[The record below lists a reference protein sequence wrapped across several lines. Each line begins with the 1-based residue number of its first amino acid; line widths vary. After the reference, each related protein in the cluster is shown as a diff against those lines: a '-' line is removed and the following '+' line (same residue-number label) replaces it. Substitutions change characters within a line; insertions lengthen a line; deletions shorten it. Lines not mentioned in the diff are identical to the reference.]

1 MAAADQEQGRSSP
14 IEKAVFFPAVA
25 IIFAA
30 VLFALIAPGAAEGI
44 FAAVQSWI
52 SDTVGWFYI
61 LCVAGFVI
69 VSLVLAFGSWGKIKL
84 GPQDEDPEYGFAS
97 WFAMLFS
104 AGMGIGLMF
113 FAVAEP
119 TMHFATPP
127 VGEGGTVEAA
137 KRAMVI
143 TFFHWGVHAWAIY
156 AVVGLILAYFTFRH
170 NLPLTI
176 RSALYP
182 LIGDRIYGPIGHI
195 VDVTA
200 VIGTLFGVATSLG
213 FGVTQVNAGL
223 TYLFGAP
230 DAVWMQVLLIAVITG
245 MATASVVAGLDAG
258 IKRLSEFNLWLALA
272 LLAFVFLLGP
282 SIFLLGAFTENL
294 GAYLS
299 SFVGRTFRL
308 DAYGDSDWM
317 SKWTLFYWGWWI
329 SWSPFVGMF
338 IARISRG
345 RTIREFV
352 LGVLILP
359 SLFTFLWLTI
369 FGNSALAMELGG
381 TGAEIAAAVSENMP
395 VALFVFLESFP
406 LGFLASILGMVLVV
420 TFFVTSSDSGSLV
433 IDTITS
439 GGHLNPPV
447 WQRVFWAVL
456 EGVVAAALLIAGGL
470 TALQTAAITAALP
483 FSIVIILAVIG
494 LLRGLQVETARRM
507 GATTAATVAIE
518 GTSMPWRERLKT
530 LTAHPKPEDM
540 TRFLNETVQPAL
552 EQVAEEIRENGGD
565 ARVRSAEGRV
575 RLNVDHDVAEDFL
588 YAVRAKTYAEPHFAF
603 PHMEEAK
610 DRRDRFMRAEVHL
623 VEGGQHYSVYGYTR
637 EQLIQDV
644 LRQYNRHLQ
653 WMHLAR

>member
-1 MAAADQEQGRSSP
+1 MAADDQEQGRSSP
-14 IEKAVFFPAVA
+14 IEKAVFFPSAA

-30 VLFALIAPGAAEGI
+30 VAFALLAPGAAEGVFGAI
-44 FAAVQSWI
+44 QDWI
-52 SDTVGWFYI
+52 SETAGWFYL
-61 LCVAGFVI
+61 LCVGGFVI
-69 VSLVLAFGSWGKIKL
+69 VSLVLAFGSWGRIKL
-84 GPQDEDPEYGFAS
+84 GPQHEDPEYGFAG

-119 TMHFATPP
+119 LTNFTTLGAGSDPET
-127 VGEGGTVEAA
+127 AR
-137 KRAMVI
+137 RAMVV

-182 LIGDRIYGPIGHI
+182 LIGKRIYGPIGHI

-213 FGVTQVNAGL
+213 FGVAQVNAGL
-223 TYLFGAP
+223 AYLFGAP
-230 DAVWMQVLLIAVITG
+230 EAVWMQMLLIAGIT
-245 MATASVVAGLDAG
+245 MLATLSVVAGLDAG
-258 IKRLSEFNLWLALA
+258 IKRLSKLNLWLALA
-272 LLAFVFLLGP
+272 LLAFVFVTGP
-282 SIFLLGAFTENL
+282 TLFLLGAFTENL
-294 GAYLS
+294 GAYLTD
-299 SFVGRTFRL
+299 FIGQTFRL
-308 DAYGDSDWM
+308 EAYGGGDGM
-317 SKWTLFYWGWWI
+317 VGTTLFYWGWWI

-369 FGNSALAMELGG
+369 FGNSALAAVLDGS
-381 TGAEIAAAVSENMP
+381 GAAIADAAVNNVP
-395 VALFVFLESFP
+395 VALFVFLETLP
-406 LGFLASILGMVLVV
+406 LGFVASILGVVLVI

-439 GGHLNPPV
+439 GGHLDPPV

-456 EGVVAAALLIAGGL
+456 EGAVAAALLLAGGL
-470 TALQTAAITAALP
+470 AALQTAAIAAALP
-483 FSIVIILAVIG
+483 FSFVIILAIFG
-494 LLRGLQVETARRM
+494 LMRALHLETARHM
-507 GATTAATVAIE
+507 GAASAAVISIDGA
-518 GTSMPWRERLKT
+518 GMAWRDRLKT
-530 LTAHPKPEDM
+530 LTAHPKPEEMDA
-540 TRFLNETVQPAL
+540 FLEDTVKPAL
-552 EQVAEEIRENGGD
+552 EQVAEEIRKNGGD
-565 ARVRSAEGRV
+565 ARVRVVEGRV

-588 YAVRAKTYAEPHFAF
+588 YAVRAKSYAEPHFAF

-610 DRRDRFMRAEVHL
+610 DRGDRFMRAEVHL
-623 VEGGQHYSVYGYTR
+623 VEGGQHYSVYGYTK